1 MNTQINIVG
10 LTDREISLLKGIW
23 ACKTQDALET
33 FQLLLKP
40 EDLMTSISLIQLLKI
55 EYIDLQQTESGD
67 LALAKNVIERIMA

>member
-1 MNTQINIVG
+1 MNTTINIVG
-10 LTDREISLLKGIW
+10 LTDREVALLKGIW

-40 EDLMTSISLIQLLKI
+40 QDLMTSIALIQLLKI

-67 LALAKNVIERIMA
+67 LTLAQTLIQSIQK